1 MRKGITRRWMVN
13 GFAVIVGFLVIVEI
27 AFMVAVRSYYY
38 QGVETALS
46 NRAETYRNSVSMSVA
61 FSNLS
66 AGTVDLSQR
75 AQELVERFNNKEKME
90 LQVLD
95 KTGAALISSTGF
107 VPAID
112 LNMEDFKR
120 ALQAG
125 SNDQGRLD
133 GQKRQ
138 PGKRHG
144 LYPAGAGSKRQCDR
158 GRCAMWCR

>member
-1 MRKGITRRWMVN
+1 MRKGVTRRWMVN

-112 LNMEDFKR
+112 LNIGGFQKG
-120 ALQAG
+120 AAGGLQR
-125 SNDQGRLD
+125 QGRLD
-133 GQKRQ
+133 GQNAN
-138 PGKRHG
+138 GKTSWPIPCWSG
-144 LYPAGAGSKRQCDR
+144 IKT
-158 GRCAMWCR
+158 AM

>member
-90 LQVLD
+90 LQTPTG
-95 KTGAALISSTGF
+95 KTSWPIPCWSGIKT
-107 VPAID
+107 
-112 LNMEDFKR
+112 
-120 ALQAG
+120 
-125 SNDQGRLD
+125 
-133 GQKRQ
+133 
-138 PGKRHG
+138 
-144 LYPAGAGSKRQCDR
+144 
-158 GRCAMWCR
+158 AM